1 MAGLVLLALGLSFV
15 VFGAIFI
22 AEGLPK
28 QEPSGGVP
36 EALLGLEALVVA
48 MGALKAWA
56 AYLIGKH
63 RRGGL
68 ELGLGIATWGA
79 FFGGFGA
86 WAALRDVLDPPPGSL
101 GVRLDGLLLPIP
113 YLIVLVGLLVGR
125 AHFPG
130 RPAR

>member
-28 QEPSGGVP
+28 QQPSGGVR
-36 EALLGLEALVVA
+36 EALLGLGALVVA
-48 MGALKAWA
+48 IGALRAWA

-68 ELGLGIATWGA
+68 ELGLGIRRWVRSSAGSAPGSRSAICSTLRQ
-79 FFGGFGA
+79 
-86 WAALRDVLDPPPGSL
+86 AAL
-101 GVRLDGLLLPIP
+101 
-113 YLIVLVGLLVGR
+113 
-125 AHFPG
+125 A
-130 RPAR
+130 